1 MNMDKII
8 SYGIGRRKQSIAQVI
23 LKPGTG
29 KLTINKISGNSYL
42 QQNLNYLSK
51 INTIFVLLGIEN
63 IYDINVKTSGGGLTG
78 QTDAI
83 TLGIARALTKVDED
97 NRILLKKEGLLTRDS
112 RIKERKKYGLKK
124 ARKASQFSKR

>member
-1 MNMDKII
+1 MHN
-8 SYGIGRRKQSIAQVI
+8 
-23 LKPGTG
+23 
-29 KLTINKISGNSYL
+29 L
-42 QQNLNYLSK
+42 QQNLNYLRK
-51 INTIFVLLGIEN
+51 INTVFVLLGIEN

>member
-1 MNMDKII
+1 MDIII

-42 QQNLNYLSK
+42 QQNLNYLRK
-51 INTIFVLLGIEN
+51 INTVFVLLGIEN

>member
-1 MNMDKII
+1 MNIDKII

-51 INTIFVLLGIEN
+51 INTVFVLLGIEN

-97 NRILLKKEGLLTRDS
+97 NRILLKKEGLLTSDS